1 VSASAYPP
9 DWPEIS
15 LQVKQDAGWRCVRC
29 GHRAELAGQ
38 RVACDAACDL
48 KRHPESWGM
57 SFADYANFTLLFP
70 GGLLPNQRQRVLT
83 VHHLDGDKA
92 NCRWWNL
99 AALCQVC
106 HLSIQGRVEMGRRW
120 MFEHSE
126 WFKPYVAG
134 SYAFRYLGQGLTRP
148 EVEARLVELLALE
161 RVV

>member
-1 VSASAYPP
+1 VSASAYPL

-15 LQVKQDAGWRCVRC
+15 LQVKEDAGWRCVRC
-29 GHRAELAGQ
+29 GHRSERPGQ
-38 RVACDAACDL
+38 LLPCDEGCDL
-48 KRHPESWGM
+48 PRHPESW
-57 SFADYANFTLLFP
+57 DHPDNDLWP
-70 GGLLPNQRQRVLT
+70 HGGLWPGQRQRVLT

-99 AALCQVC
+99 PALCQVC

-134 SYAFRYLGQGLTRP
+134 SYAFRYLDQDLSRP